1 MKWMLW
7 QFGKLFEEEG
17 ETREFIG
24 IWKDSK
30 ARSAFK
36 EKYWVCGHLVCPTGL
51 IFFLKETSVGCF
63 ESFQIIKFSSC
74 VFHLTS
80 FLPNVGRQTFALRSV
95 IPLAST
101 RGKWLC
107 FEKTMQG
114 CTRPGRFGVI
124 NARVPSYAV
133 NKT

>member
-74 VFHLTS
+74 VFHLTTS
-80 FLPNVGRQTFALRSV
+80 FFAKCRKAD
-95 IPLAST
+95 ICPQKRNPL
-101 RGKWLC
+101 GKYPW
-107 FEKTMQG
+107 K
-114 CTRPGRFGVI
+114 V
-124 NARVPSYAV
+124 AV
-133 NKT
+133 F